1 VLPFVQQPPPPP
13 PPAAVKPQQ
22 TPPSNVTFSF
32 SAKPSTSSAAA
43 AAELAGDSCSSSPA
57 VSYQD
62 GPLMLFV
69 DTSAF
74 LSMLGCPGNVASGTC
89 LTLKLLQALAGS
101 GRFGRGE

>member
-1 VLPFVQQPPPPP
+1 
-13 PPAAVKPQQ
+13 
-22 TPPSNVTFSF
+22 
-32 SAKPSTSSAAA
+32 
-43 AAELAGDSCSSSPA
+43 

-74 LSMLGCPGNVASGTC
+74 LSMLGCPGNVASATC

-101 GRFGRGE
+101 GRFGRGERG